1 MERVIANDSVRLDD
15 MRPGETR
22 DVVFRVDDPADYDRV
37 VSVRAGCGCTRAT
50 YDSQTGQVRVS
61 YEAQPVPEH
70 LRGQGYYEPVKY
82 LEVEFMGE
90 DGMRTSQTVQFQVR
104 ISGR

>member
-1 MERVIANDSVRLDD
+1 MTSDSLRLED
-15 MRPGETR
+15 MRVGEAR
-22 DVVFRVDDPADYDRV
+22 EVVFRVDDPSDYDRV

-50 YDSQTGQVRVS
+50 YDPQGGEVRVF

-82 LEVEFMGE
+82 LEVEFLGE
-90 DGMRTSQTVQFQVR
+90 DGRLTAQTLRFEVR
-104 ISGR
+104 VYGR